1 MCQLLEFDKA
11 LISVL
16 TPFRSR
22 SVATAIQ
29 INCTICSVGVRMQ
42 LCIFQ
47 LEGNKAG
54 KLNEY
59 IGNI

>member
-1 MCQLLEFDKA
+1 M
-11 LISVL
+11 
-16 TPFRSR
+16 
-22 SVATAIQ
+22 
-29 INCTICSVGVRMQ
+29 GVRMQ

-59 IGNI
+59 IGEYLIRGEKDGYT